1 MSTAAG
7 SAELIEKLNAALGW
21 EMRAMTMYAHFAAY
35 VGGIHR
41 LHLKPYFEAEAT
53 ESVGHGNLVRGAIVK
68 LGGVA
73 VTDRDPAPIA
83 HTTDYKAMLDEALKT
98 ETRAAQAYG
107 AILAMEGLDEELADS
122 LETIL
127 FDEERA
133 VEELSRLLT

>member
-1 MSTAAG
+1 MSTTAG
-7 SAELIEKLNAALGW
+7 STELIEKLNAALGW
-21 EMRAMTMYAHFAAY
+21 EMRATTMYAHFAAY

-73 VTDRDPAPIA
+73 VTDRDPAPII
-83 HTTDYKAMLDEALKT
+83 HTTDYKAMLNEALKT
-98 ETRAAQAYG
+98 EKRAAQAYG
-107 AILAMEGLDEELADS
+107 AILEMEGLDEELADS

-133 VEELSRLLT
+133 VEELNRLLT